1 MKDLNRPQTV
11 KKLLQWAVLF
21 LGNDRRMEAELL
33 LTKVSGLTRAKL
45 LAYPEI
51 IIESSQVQYFQELV
65 TLRHKGEPLQYLL
78 GTQSFM
84 GLDFL
89 VNENVLIP
97 RSDTEVLVEET
108 LNLAREIEEPLK
120 ILDLCTGSGAIAVSV
135 AQYLDKAEV
144 IGIDISEEAL
154 NIAKINA
161 QRNNLS
167 KKVKFI
173 HGDLF
178 TPLGQEKFHIIIS
191 NPPYVST
198 EEMANLP
205 EDVKKEPALAL
216 WGGED
221 GLDFY
226 RAIIGKSSKFLIS
239 PGWLL
244 VEIGWQQGPAV
255 KQLFEENG
263 FSHCQIIK
271 DWSGHDRVVKG
282 CFRGPLAQEKTN

>member
-11 KKLLQWAVLF
+11 KELLQWAVLF

-255 KQLFEENG
+255 KQLFEKNG